1 MDISSQ
7 KSFNHLCG
15 FQQSEIKALAE
26 QAIEQEWLPGY
37 SIEALLQLL
46 RTFYNGYCF
55 STKTTE
61 TVYNPTMS
69 LFFFNTIQKGDGL
82 PDNMLDNNLAMDRGK
97 IAYIAQLPGGQSI
110 IEAAV
115 QHQPLS
121 IVHLM
126 QSFGIEDVLYTQKDD
141 TFILCLLYFFGV
153 LTLEGK
159 DPFGELKLA
168 IPNLVINKLYIQQ
181 FRESYLKGLDWNRDV
196 SPAIEHFYNKGDL
209 QPLCDLVQKRGFSAL
224 DNRDYRQLNELTI
237 KTAFLLF
244 LFDDKWYQVDSER
257 RVGRGYADLTLI
269 LRPDA
274 RQYPIFD
281 FLLEFKYLSLK
292 QLGLT
297 AKTLKAMSE
306 KRCRNL
312 KLVKKAFNEAK
323 EQLTQYSQE
332 LQAKYA
338 NDLKLHNYAIVAIG
352 LERLLWLEV

>member
-55 STKTTE
+55 STKTIE

-69 LFFFNTIQKGDGL
+69 LFFFKTIKKGDGL

-115 QHQPLS
+115 EHQPFSLP
-121 IVHLM
+121 HLM
-126 QSFGIEDVLYTQKDD
+126 QSFGIEDILYAKKDD
-141 TFILCLLYFFGV
+141 AFMLCLLYFFGV
-153 LTLEGK
+153 LTLAGK
-159 DPFGELKLA
+159 NELGLLKLA
-168 IPNLVINKLYIQQ
+168 IPNLVINQLYIQQ
-181 FRESYLKGLDWNRDV
+181 FRESYLKGIDWHRDV
-196 SPAIEHFYNKGDL
+196 APGTEQFFSKGDL
-209 QPLCDLVQKRGFSAL
+209 QALCDLVQKRGFSAL

-244 LFDDKWYQVDSER
+244 LFDDNWYQVDSER

-269 LRPDA
+269 LRRDA
-274 RQYPIFD
+274 RQYPSST
-281 FLLEFKYLSLK
+281 SLWSSS
-292 QLGLT
+292 T
-297 AKTLKAMSE
+297 S
-306 KRCRNL
+306 
-312 KLVKKAFNEAK
+312 V
-323 EQLTQYSQE
+323 SSS
-332 LQAKYA
+332 
-338 NDLKLHNYAIVAIG
+338 
-352 LERLLWLEV
+352 